1 MTIISFMSA
10 KWNAPK
16 ISDVDRLCS
25 NRPGIKSHEHS
36 WSEQTC
42 RCKPFRDEFLAEAF
56 TYSSPGDANS
66 IVTGTH
72 PTHRYIY
79 EEPKRASAH
88 PVHRRRYSW
97 ERSQIIRV

>member
-1 MTIISFMSA
+1 MSA
-10 KWNAPK
+10 KWNASK
-16 ISDVDRLCS
+16 ISDRLCP
-25 NRPGIKSHEHS
+25 NRSRIKSHEHS

-42 RCKPFRDEFLAEAF
+42 RCKSSRDEFLPEAF

-79 EEPKRASAH
+79 EEPKRANAH
-88 PVHRRRYSW
+88 TVHHRRYSR
-97 ERSQIIRV
+97 ERIQIIRV